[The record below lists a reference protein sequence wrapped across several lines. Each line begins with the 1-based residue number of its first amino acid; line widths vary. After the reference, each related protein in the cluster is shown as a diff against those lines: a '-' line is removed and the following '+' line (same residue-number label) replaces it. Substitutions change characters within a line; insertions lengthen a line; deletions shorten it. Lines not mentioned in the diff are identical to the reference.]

1 MKKLYTSSIF
11 RRSLCRSYSICQ
23 QKTKLDV
30 IKLNKNRQEFENL
43 LTNQSS
49 QTQKL
54 TVPFTNTIFKYMN
67 RRMQQENYEMTDQH
81 LKVLKQ
87 QVDQDSGL
95 WFKLFAENEI
105 VVDTKGTKK
114 LTETPVFYMG
124 QFFHWSFVQQV
135 KPYFFDTNSKEKE

>member
-1 MKKLYTSSIF
+1 MQQGFKKIFLGTALYG
-11 RRSLCRSYSICQ
+11 SYSIYQ
-23 QKTKLDV
+23 QKLKLDV
-30 IKLNKNRQEFENL
+30 VKLNKNRQEFENL
-43 LTNQSS
+43 LTEQSS

-67 RRMQQENYEMTDQH
+67 RRMQLEGYDMTDDH

-95 WFKLFAENEI
+95 WFKLYAENEI
-105 VVDTKGTKK
+105 VVDTKGTKQ

-124 QFFHWSFVQQV
+124 QFFHKSFVQEV
-135 KPYFFDTNSKEKE
+135 KPCMLKLFSEKDE